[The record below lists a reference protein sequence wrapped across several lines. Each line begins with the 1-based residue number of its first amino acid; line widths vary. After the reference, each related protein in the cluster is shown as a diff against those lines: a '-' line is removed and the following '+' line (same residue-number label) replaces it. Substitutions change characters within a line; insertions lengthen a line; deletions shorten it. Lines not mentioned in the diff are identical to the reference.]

1 MKRLQNYYWY
11 IGAPVLLIGLGAVI
25 FFEEIMSTVRGNPHP
40 QINYIIFA
48 LVVAG
53 CYQMLAHVWRI
64 NREGRLFARYH
75 KMVQN
80 GIADQEIDALL
91 RDLSMREDVAPLIQ
105 LIEGLR
111 SSPLNAVQ
119 HAAVEFELERFTAR
133 QSRRLMMA
141 QFMGGL
147 MVGMGL
153 LGTFIGLL
161 GALAEIGNLIGS
173 FNLGAGV
180 TDPVATISELVTRL
194 TAPMKA
200 MGVAFS
206 ASLFGVLGS
215 LIMGVLMVGVKGA
228 SSDLVSFVQSDT
240 ALMLEISP
248 NEEGET
254 PVDEQVAQAMA
265 QLAENSPLLH
275 GLAVALDH
283 SERRVRELLGGV
295 STLASRIEVSHQ
307 AHSSLSEV
315 VQKQAGLQD
324 VLVAAMGQM
333 QQSQSLQA
341 ERQTQLI
348 TALEVMGQQAGEH
361 TQLIRSAFEQQ
372 NERLDRQVN
381 ELQLLWREQGL
392 LQQQALENE
401 RQQWQTQLQQEHKV
415 RSHEWA
421 RWTDVQHSGLQQMS
435 AFLQATQRS
444 VEHLRHERDQEASR
458 QEVLQARQ
466 QEQHEALASAMRATA
481 DMVQRE
487 LGARAQ
493 MLERIDALLHENQLR
508 NEQMVRLLAQAAMPA
523 NSKAN

>member
-1 MKRLQNYYWY
+1 MKRLQNYYGY
-11 IGAPVLLIGLGAVI
+11 IGVPVLLIGLGTVV

-64 NREGRLFARYH
+64 NREGRLFAHYH
-75 KMVQN
+75 KMVQS

-91 RDLSMREDVAPLIQ
+91 RDLSMKDDVAPLIQ

-111 SSPLNAVQ
+111 CSPLNSVQ
-119 HAAVEFELERFTAR
+119 HAAVESELERFAAR

-173 FNLGAGV
+173 FNLGAGM

-240 ALMLEISP
+240 ALMLEITP
-248 NEEGET
+248 AEEAE
-254 PVDEQVAQAMA
+254 PVQDEQVVQALA
-265 QLAENSPLLH
+265 QLAENAPLLR

-283 SERRVRELLGGV
+283 SERRVRELLDAVGALV
-295 STLASRIEVSHQ
+295 SRVQASHD
-307 AHSSLSEV
+307 ANLDLGEV
-315 VQKQAGLQD
+315 VHKQARLQD
-324 VLVAAMGQM
+324 LLVRTVGQL
-333 QQSQSLQA
+333 QQSQAQQA
-341 ERQTQLI
+341 EGQTQLI
-348 TALEVMGQQAGEH
+348 TSLDVMGQHAGQQTELLR
-361 TQLIRSAFEQQ
+361 TAFEQQ
-372 NERLDRQVN
+372 NGRLDRQMS
-381 ELQLLWREQGL
+381 ELQQLWREQGL
-392 LQQQALENE
+392 QQQQALESQ
-401 RQQWQTQLQQEHKV
+401 RQHWQVLQQQEHKA
-415 RSHEWA
+415 RNHEWA
-421 RWTDVQHSGLQQMS
+421 HWTDLQNSGLQQMT

-444 VEHLRHERDQEASR
+444 VEHLRQHRGEEASR
-458 QEVLQARQ
+458 QHQLETRQQQQHEGLISALQATS
-466 QEQHEALASAMRATA
+466 EMI
-481 DMVQRE
+481 QRE
-487 LGARAQ
+487 LEARSR
-493 MLERIDALLHENQLR
+493 MLSGIEGLLRENQLR
-508 NEQMVRLLAQAAMPA
+508 NEQMVLLLSQAAA
-523 NSKAN
+523 AADRQTA